1 HDLSHGGLA
10 LALLT
15 ACTEKFG
22 ISVDLKSDLRP
33 DIALF
38 SESQSRIL
46 LSVSP
51 EKVRQIEASMR
62 EKGVQCFRIGKV
74 LSAEI
79 SSTVSSGVTKNFE
92 IAFNGAPL
100 IQAELR
106 NLRDLWQ
113 NAIERVMQR

>member
-1 HDLSHGGLA
+1 MSAHDLSHGGLA

-15 ACTEKFG
+15 ACTEKLG

-51 EKVRQIEASMR
+51 EKVKQLEASMR
-62 EKGVQCFRIGKV
+62 EKGVPCLRIGQV
-74 LSAEI
+74 LPASKSSAI
-79 SSTVSSGVTKNFE
+79 DFE
-92 IAFNGAPL
+92 IVFNGAPL

-113 NAIERVMQR
+113 NAIGRVMER

>member
-1 HDLSHGGLA
+1 M
-10 LALLT
+10 
-15 ACTEKFG
+15 
-22 ISVDLKSDLRP
+22 RP

-51 EKVRQIEASMR
+51 EKVEQLEASMQ
-62 EKGVQCFRIGKV
+62 EKGVPCFRIGQV

-79 SSTVSSGVTKNFE
+79 SATADSAAAKNFE
-92 IAFNGAPL
+92 IALNSAPL
-100 IQAELR
+100 IQAELG

-113 NAIERVMQR
+113 NAIGRVMQR